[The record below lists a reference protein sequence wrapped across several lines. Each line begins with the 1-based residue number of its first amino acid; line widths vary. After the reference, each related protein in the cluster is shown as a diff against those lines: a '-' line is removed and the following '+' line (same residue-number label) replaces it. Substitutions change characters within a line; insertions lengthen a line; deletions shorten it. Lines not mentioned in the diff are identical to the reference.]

1 MDEIIEACLR
11 YAGKRADDLHYDES
25 RRMADA
31 LRADGRRLIRRFLS
45 ALKER
50 KEQVESLR
58 LPS

>member
-1 MDEIIEACLR
+1 
-11 YAGKRADDLHYDES
+11 
-25 RRMADA
+25 MADA